1 MKIRSVVNAGLLIAF
16 AIILRAGDAVSF
28 APASGK
34 SETSVTIRGT
44 SSLHE
49 WQMQGTTI
57 GGVIETEPESWK
69 AEGQKSAI
77 VKVSIPVASVR
88 SEHERMDRI
97 MREALKTPEITYE
110 MTSSSLLKT
119 AGDSFVVRTA
129 GKLSIAGVTREVVF
143 DVTVQR
149 SGERRYILTGQ
160 TPIRMTDYGIKPPVA
175 MMGTLK
181 TGNDVTVAFRWVV
194 ERS

>member
-1 MKIRSVVNAGLLIAF
+1 MKTRSIVNAVLLIAF
-16 AIILRAGDAVSF
+16 ALVLRAADAIRF
-28 APASGK
+28 APASGN
-34 SETSVTIRGT
+34 SETSVTIHGT

-57 GGVIETEPESWK
+57 AGIIETEPESWK
-69 AEGQKSAI
+69 SEGQKSAI
-77 VKVSIPVASVR
+77 AKVSIPVASVR
-88 SEHERMDRI
+88 SAHDRMDRI
-97 MREALKTPEITYE
+97 MREALKTPEITYT

-129 GKLSIAGVTREVVF
+129 GKLSIAGVTR
-143 DVTVQR
+143 DVALDISVQR
-149 SGERRYILTGQ
+149 SGDRRYVLTGQ
-160 TPIRMTDYGIKPPVA
+160 LPIRMTDYGIQPPAA